1 MKKKILMMALMCQMA
16 ASSNAQVYGGDTWV
30 QLPTR
35 DLYDSQ
41 TMSMALQ
48 HAEMAARIRA
58 RKEAM
63 WEQYSDLAY
72 ENYNNRQW
80 NRVISS
86 VNLALETG
94 FYNSDVYYMRGYA
107 YEQLGYFKL
116 AKKDYRKAK
125 KYGNYQAESAL
136 DALKE
141 RMKKLKK

>member
-1 MKKKILMMALMCQMA
+1 MMAVMCLMA

-41 TMSMALQ
+41 TMNMALQ
-48 HAEMAARIRA
+48 HAEIAARVRA

-72 ENYNNRQW
+72 ENYNDRQW

-94 FYNSDVYYMRGYA
+94 FYNSDMYYMRGYA
-107 YEQLGYFKL
+107 YEQLGYYKL